1 MYICIHTYK
10 YINMHMS
17 IHTILFVMAVIQ
29 VSIHFDDELFVEK
42 ILTSGADI
50 NARDRNLGMH

>member
-1 MYICIHTYK
+1 
-10 YINMHMS
+10 MHMS

-29 VSIHFDDELFVEK
+29 VSIHFDDEQFVEK